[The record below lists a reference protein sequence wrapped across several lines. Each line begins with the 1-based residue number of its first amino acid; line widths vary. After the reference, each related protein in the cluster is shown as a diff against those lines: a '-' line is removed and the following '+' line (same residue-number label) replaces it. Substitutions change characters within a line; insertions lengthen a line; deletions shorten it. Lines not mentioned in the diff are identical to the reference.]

1 MTKTSV
7 RIGAFEID
15 DAELRGESQGERTLS
30 IPANPIRIC
39 ACSWTPGMQIPAS
52 RRSLM
57 GNIPFCTVSITTVK
71 PMPGSC
77 VLPDPKRT
85 RPKAGY
91 LLLKL
96 RQRQKA
102 PDYCPR
108 INVVQIVKIVA
119 FVHRRMSKPEVI
131 RTANALPF
139 AHHKAH

>member
-30 IPANPIRIC
+30 IPCKSDPDLC
-39 ACSWTPGMQIPAS
+39 MQLDARDADTSVPAI
-52 RRSLM
+52 LM

-71 PMPGSC
+71 PMPGLASC
-77 VLPDPKRT
+77 LTQRT

-102 PDYCPR
+102 P
-108 INVVQIVKIVA
+108 N
-119 FVHRRMSKPEVI
+119 
-131 RTANALPF
+131 TAPYQCSADC
-139 AHHKAH
+139 

>member
-1 MTKTSV
+1 MDDCTGHTRFLGNKPESIMTKTSV

-15 DAELRGESQGERTLS
+15 DAELRGEAQGERTLS
-30 IPANPIRIC
+30 IPCKSDPIC
-39 ACSWTPGMQIPAS
+39 ACNWTPGMQIPAS

-57 GNIPFCTVSITTVK
+57 GNIPFCTVNITTVK

-77 VLPDPKRT
+77 VLHNPKRT

-102 PDYCPR
+102 P
-108 INVVQIVKIVA
+108 N
-119 FVHRRMSKPEVI
+119 
-131 RTANALPF
+131 TAPVSM
-139 AHHKAH
+139 

>member
-30 IPANPIRIC
+30 IPCKSDPDLC
-39 ACSWTPGMQIPAS
+39 MQLDARDADTSVPAILDGEHS
-52 RRSLM
+52 VLYREHYDSK
-57 GNIPFCTVSITTVK
+57 TDA
-71 PMPGSC
+71 GSC

-91 LLLKL
+91 LLPKL

-102 PDYCPR
+102 P
-108 INVVQIVKIVA
+108 N
-119 FVHRRMSKPEVI
+119 
-131 RTANALPF
+131 TAPYQCSADC
-139 AHHKAH
+139 